1 MLSNWGVQWM
11 GAFIFAIGLDF
22 LVFDMMAMIWVLY
35 KNNVATKSIKLLRKR
50 GFYVDIGYEA
60 VIKDDT
66 DIKEVKRRLEKN
78 SEEEEE
84 EKEADEENQENN

>member
-1 MLSNWGVQWM
+1 M

-35 KNNVATKSIKLLRKR
+35 KNNMATTSIKLLRKR

-66 DIKEVKRRLEKN
+66 DIKEVKGRLKKLSEKKKK
-78 SEEEEE
+78 
-84 EKEADEENQENN
+84 EKDEDKENQYNN

>member
-35 KNNVATKSIKLLRKR
+35 KNNMATTSIKLLRKR

-60 VIKDDT
+60 VINVDT
-66 DIKEVKRRLEKN
+66 DIKEVKGRLKKLSEKKKK
-78 SEEEEE
+78 
-84 EKEADEENQENN
+84 EKD